1 MLDTWRTARR
11 ERKQARRD
19 TPREPFQQA
28 LHDTWVVV
36 KLVVAVVLVWNLI
49 SLVTY
54 VAHDNGDTMSSRAA
68 TWARNHHMGSLVD
81 WMETTLYS
89 DPPST
94 KPADA
99 LALTGSAGVA
109 VGSTIPV
116 APGTTAA
123 TGATAPNSSTPS
135 DPNATQPATTVA
147 AGPAPE
153 PPSAL
158 NPPVSPALDNEGQWA
173 PIATA
178 AGHDV
183 MWATSIR
190 PLPDAASVV
199 ASVAEIDQTY
209 VRVGMFNGAEQPG
222 GTWNRPNRVVK
233 VLQPALIAGFNGG
246 FRFEHI
252 KGGYKTEGITV
263 RPLRQGDATI
273 GITNDGKMTIGEY
286 GRDLTDDGSFTSLR
300 QNLILIVDG
309 RKSQVQKGLAQG
321 VWWGADYGNKLYVPR
336 SAACVRTDGRI
347 AYALVS
353 PVNATQLAQALI
365 NIGCVKAIQL
375 DIDGTWPVFFTFSHN
390 ADGSAVGHFLDT
402 RMGGNPQRYLTGSS
416 KEFFAFFDAGQV
428 PSPSPLDK

>member
-28 LHDTWVVV
+28 LHDTWVAL

-68 TWARNHHMGSLVD
+68 TWARNHRMGSLVD

-94 KPADA
+94 KPAEA
-99 LALTGSAGVA
+99 LALTGSAGAA
-109 VGSTIPV
+109 VGSTVPGSPDTSVAAPSASAESTSPGTSAASTVAEPASPPPV
-116 APGTTAA
+116 AP
-123 TGATAPNSSTPS
+123 
-135 DPNATQPATTVA
+135 
-147 AGPAPE
+147 
-153 PPSAL
+153 SAL
-158 NPPVSPALDNEGQWA
+158 QNQVSPALDNEGQWS

-222 GTWNRPNRVVK
+222 GKWNRPNRVVK

-252 KGGYKTEGITV
+252 KGGYKNEGITV
-263 RPLRQGDATI
+263 RPLRKGDATI

-309 RKSQVQKGLAQG
+309 GKSQVQKGLAQG

-347 AYALVS
+347 TYALVS